1 LTDVPEPVTRALRE
15 AIAPLVEADGGVVFV
30 VPRADG
36 VLQLHLAGA
45 CAGCPGTRT
54 TISEV
59 IEPALRAAGLKSNLE
74 VTSGWTVPQGALRI
88 D

>member
-1 LTDVPEPVTRALRE
+1 MPETVTRALRE
-15 AIAPLVEADGGVVFV
+15 AIAPLVEADGGVVFL

-54 TISEV
+54 TVGEV
-59 IEPALRAAGLKSNLE
+59 IEPALRAAGLRGALE
-74 VTSGWTVPQGALRI
+74 VTSGWTVPQGAERI
-88 D
+88 ERT